1 MRVTEMLIAGSTKH
15 APIGFE
21 MACDVASIDPF
32 ALAFAETPGLY
43 VMEIEP
49 EHLDA
54 CRSLADEL
62 HVLGTLNSSGSLVWS
77 QQSVDENV
85 EELASIWRSPL
96 NWSQAD
102 PQLV

>member
-1 MRVTEMLIAGSTKH
+1 
-15 APIGFE
+15 